1 MLVLTHTGVLSCVQ
15 SDKKLAAEARL
26 AGLMEHAGGLMV
38 KGNYDGVRDQNHVE
52 HERCLAF
59 LYDMSSLLLCI
70 RLFATTNTARPV
82 PLCSAVLCNCFRTFR
97 WPLHSLSI

>member
-1 MLVLTHTGVLSCVQ
+1 MLVLTHTVLWCVQ

-52 HERCLAF
+52 HERCL
-59 LYDMSSLLLCI
+59 STS
-70 RLFATTNTARPV
+70 
-82 PLCSAVLCNCFRTFR
+82 
-97 WPLHSLSI
+97 